1 MFAIETKMVKRL
13 ELINLNVEHV
23 YNHQMLEIHKMQQNK
38 KMITTGSMI
47 ERGNKGKK
55 TSLR

>member
-1 MFAIETKMVKRL
+1 MVKRL

-38 KMITTGSMI
+38 KMIIKGSMI
-47 ERGNKGKK
+47 KRGLIRGRKPV
-55 TSLR
+55 

>member
-1 MFAIETKMVKRL
+1 MNLFERREIFTGNIYKR
-13 ELINLNVEHV
+13 NK

-38 KMITTGSMI
+38 KMIIKGSMI
-47 ERGNKGKK
+47 EQGVNKGKK

>member
-1 MFAIETKMVKRL
+1 MVKRL

-38 KMITTGSMI
+38 KMITKGSMI
-47 ERGNKGKK
+47 KREIRGRKPV
-55 TSLR
+55 